1 MQNVLLVDDDFLV
14 RSYLKMLPSW
24 EKTGFEIIADVRDGE
39 EALEVMERAEIEL
52 VVTDIAMPLMDGIR
66 LIREIRKRY
75 TGIYVI
81 VLSCHDEFEYVKEAM
96 KEGADEYVLK
106 NTLNEESLYTLLQA
120 AKEKLASR
128 KMREADVLQEKRK
141 LCTAMQRI
149 PLTSIVNSCFLTGF

>member
-66 LIREIRKRY
+66 LIREIQ
-75 TGIYVI
+75 V
-81 VLSCHDEFEYVKEAM
+81 FM
-96 KEGADEYVLK
+96 
-106 NTLNEESLYTLLQA
+106 
-120 AKEKLASR
+120 
-128 KMREADVLQEKRK
+128 
-141 LCTAMQRI
+141 
-149 PLTSIVNSCFLTGF
+149 

>member
-1 MQNVLLVDDDFLV
+1 M
-14 RSYLKMLPSW
+14 
-24 EKTGFEIIADVRDGE
+24 
-39 EALEVMERAEIEL
+39 
-52 VVTDIAMPLMDGIR
+52 
-66 LIREIRKRY
+66 
-75 TGIYVI
+75 I